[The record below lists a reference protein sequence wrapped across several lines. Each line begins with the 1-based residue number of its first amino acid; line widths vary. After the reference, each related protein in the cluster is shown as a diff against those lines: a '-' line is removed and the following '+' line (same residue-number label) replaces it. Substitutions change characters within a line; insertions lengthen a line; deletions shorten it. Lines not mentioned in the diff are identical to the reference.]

1 MRSPAKYR
9 RVRGFRAL
17 LRRIHAGR
25 HSLTG
30 STPQPLPRGHHD
42 YALRAGAS
50 PVPAV
55 ETALTWPEA
64 GAEPGRADPTEMVYQ
79 LHGRPLYRFLLRVTF
94 GDRREAEDLLQ
105 ETLFRAW
112 RYLQDHTADVTHLRP
127 WLYTVARRV
136 AIDAARAR
144 QARPTE
150 VIVTDPDTLPA
161 ARDDIERLLVV
172 LTMPHCLISLTS
184 AHRRGLFERFYPWL
198 TAPEAAAA
206 LGIPEGTVKSRTFY
220 ALRALAAVTG

>member
-30 STPQPLPRGHHD
+30 STPQPLPKGHHD

-50 PVPAV
+50 PVTAV

-64 GAEPGRADPTEMVYQ
+64 GAEPGPDDPIEMVYQ

-94 GDRREAEDLLQ
+94 ADRREAEDLLQ
-105 ETLFRAW
+105 ETLLRAW

-144 QARPTE
+144 QARPGE
-150 VIVTDPDTLPA
+150 VTVTDPDTLPA
-161 ARDDIERLLVV
+161 AHDDIERLLLV
-172 LTMPHCLISLTS
+172 LTMRHGLMSLTPPHPP
-184 AHRRGLFERFYPWL
+184 ALLEGLYPR
-198 TAPEAAAA
+198 P
-206 LGIPEGTVKSRTFY
+206 PPP
-220 ALRALAAVTG
+220 

>member
-30 STPQPLPRGHHD
+30 STPQPLPKGHHD

-50 PVPAV
+50 PVTAV

-64 GAEPGRADPTEMVYQ
+64 GADPGPDDPIEMVYQ

-94 GDRREAEDLLQ
+94 GDLRESEDLLQ
-105 ETLFRAW
+105 ETLLRAC
-112 RYLQDHTADVTHLRP
+112 RYLQDHTADDTHLRP
-127 WLYTVARRV
+127 FLYTVTRRV
-136 AIDAARAR
+136 A
-144 QARPTE
+144 
-150 VIVTDPDTLPA
+150 TDT
-161 ARDDIERLLVV
+161 
-172 LTMPHCLISLTS
+172 
-184 AHRRGLFERFYPWL
+184 
-198 TAPEAAAA
+198 
-206 LGIPEGTVKSRTFY
+206 
-220 ALRALAAVTG
+220 